1 MSDDAQRWKEKYL
14 KSIEQQEKLER
25 RWAARL
31 DLLRRGL
38 VRSTLAAEGTDRAVD
53 QCMKEMREV
62 VRTDDM
68 DAGLAALIPRL
79 EKAVLDSEQRRE
91 TRIDQMSSALTALV
105 AQLQTLPLP
114 REVSRPLKA
123 FAKQLDGRVGQAR
136 EIPLLLGELSALQG
150 KALSQLENPVEPGRP
165 SLLQRLFGTR
175 DANGE
180 TAPASEAVAPPLPVP
195 APEQQPQLQDAVDD
209 MAPEH
214 EPTPAPTSAA
224 PATISAT
231 QVPAVAAAE
240 PAPVDILPEPAFEPV
255 ASVESK
261 PEPVADTDAEVAAQ
275 PAVAAFVPPVLVREE
290 AAPQQ
295 AVEPQALA
303 QEPEADAAPVAPAI
317 EVAPEPVAEAQAGIP
332 EASNPDE
339 LLPIPAAAL
348 LDSLPLPVA
357 MAEALAAIDPEQPEQ
372 DVLYALPDSPEPS
385 YSSVAKHIEHTLL
398 GLLDDLS
405 LPERHR
411 PQAEAMRDRLQHG
424 LNWYELL
431 PILDDLAVLMLAI
444 TDSGQHEFEDYL
456 KQLNERL
463 EAFQSNLQAASDG
476 HADISSAARAMDS
489 QIREQVDGLQSSMQE
504 AADLD
509 DLKQVLESHLEGLLG
524 TMDQHQKQR
533 DEREKDM
540 ATRLQ
545 SLAARVSSMEQEA
558 QGYREHLEEQ
568 RQKALV
574 DPLTGLPN
582 RAAWSERL
590 EHEVSQWQ
598 RHGNSLLL
606 AMLDLDHFKRIN
618 DSYGHLAGDKVL
630 KIIANVLRKRLRG
643 TDFIARFGGEEFVL
657 LMPDTPWAAGT
668 RLVET
673 LRAAIEACPFH
684 FKGEPVTVTV
694 SIGLSAFKAGDR
706 SDLVIKRADQA
717 LYRAKDAGRNR
728 VEAG

>member
-1 MSDDAQRWKEKYL
+1 MSDDANRWKEKYL

-68 DAGLAALIPRL
+68 DAGLAALLPRL

-91 TRIDQMSSALTALV
+91 TRVEQMSSALTALV
-105 AQLQTLPLP
+105 SQLQSLPLP

-136 EIPLLLGELSALQG
+136 EIPLLLGELSSLQG
-150 KALSQLENPVEPGRP
+150 KALSQLETPAEPDRP
-165 SLLQRLFGTR
+165 SLLQRLFGSR
-175 DANGE
+175 EASE
-180 TAPASEAVAPPLPVP
+180 TPAPAEEAVATNPPLPAAAAEAHPQAEEAP
-195 APEQQPQLQDAVDD
+195 APEDGAREHYQTPTQALPEAVS
-209 MAPEH
+209 AP
-214 EPTPAPTSAA
+214 AA
-224 PATISAT
+224 PATA
-231 QVPAVAAAE
+231 QPEAQLE
-240 PAPVDILPEPAFEPV
+240 PEPV
-255 ASVESK
+255 ASD
-261 PEPVADTDAEVAAQ
+261 EPEVAAV
-275 PAVAAFVPPVLVREE
+275 PAPAPVVAFVPPVLVQE
-290 AAPQQ
+290 APAEPVP
-295 AVEPQALA
+295 AIEVEPQATISPVA
-303 QEPEADAAPVAPAI
+303 EPQAPVDPGVVAASDSPPA
-317 EVAPEPVAEAQAGIP
+317 PVAEAAF
-332 EASNPDE
+332 NPDE
-339 LLPIPAAAL
+339 LLPLPTVSPAVL
-348 LDSLPLPVA
+348 LDSLPLPAV
-357 MAEALAAIDPEQPEQ
+357 MAEALAAIDPEQSEH

-444 TDSGQHEFEDYL
+444 TDSGQHEFETYL

-476 HADISSAARAMDS
+476 HADSSSAARAMDS
-489 QIREQVDGLQSSMQE
+489 QIREQVDGLQSSVQE

-524 TMDQHQKQR
+524 TMDHHQKQR
-533 DEREKDM
+533 DEREREV
-540 ATRLQ
+540 AARLQ
-545 SLAARVSSMEQEA
+545 SLAERVSSMEQEA

-568 RQKALV
+568 RQKALI

-590 EHEVSQWQ
+590 EHEVGQWQ
-598 RHGNSLLL
+598 QHGNSLLL

-618 DSYGHLAGDKVL
+618 DNYGHLAGDKVL

-643 TDFIARFGGEEFVL
+643 SDFIARFGGEEFVL
-657 LMPDTPWAAGT
+657 LLPNTPWPVGV
-668 RLVET
+668 RIVEA

-684 FKGEPVTVTV
+684 FKGEPVTITV
-694 SIGLSAFKAGDR
+694 SVGLSAFKAGDR